1 MKIYFAKVSDLKDN
15 RWDPN
20 YWRNDL
26 IVLIEQIEQLK
37 FPVHS
42 ISEVGTVSAGQTGK
56 RTFVVSEE
64 VQYLIIRNL
73 LQTGLNLNYKVRY
86 VEENSFNDPT
96 RARVDNHDI
105 LTVVSGKG
113 SIEKVTIVQG
123 LEIKATVSQ
132 DVARI
137 RLKEGY
143 PVYSTVTFLQSKW
156 GQAQILR
163 NENGTGTTHLTLDDL
178 KALRIPE
185 LNGPFEDWCREEWQD
200 IHDLHTIYIE
210 TNNEKA
216 LEQAEKKRKKLIVDF
231 EKRLS
236 AYIR

>member
-1 MKIYFAKVSDLKDN
+1 MKIYFAKINDLKDN

-37 FPVHS
+37 FPIHS
-42 ISEVGTVSAGQTGK
+42 LSEVASISAGQTGR
-56 RTFVVSEE
+56 RTFTTAEE

-73 LQTGLNLNYKVRY
+73 LPTGLNLNYKVRY
-86 VEENSFNDPT
+86 VAENSFNDPA
-96 RARVDNHDI
+96 RARIQNGDI

-123 LEIKATVSQ
+123 LEKKACVSQ

-137 RLKEGY
+137 RLTENF
-143 PVYSTVTFLQSKW
+143 PHFSTVTFLQSKW

-178 KALRIPE
+178 KAIRIPE
-185 LNGPFEDWCREEWQD
+185 LNNQFEDWCREEWND
-200 IHDLHTIYIE
+200 IYDLHTIYID
-210 TNNEKA
+210 TGNVKA
-216 LEQAEKKRKKLIVDF
+216 LEQAEKKRMKFISTFERKLAAFI
-231 EKRLS
+231 K
-236 AYIR
+236 